1 MKSYR
6 KYPEKTKQEIVAR
19 FNNGETA
26 KSLAAE
32 LNVDVSSVYTWVRA
46 AKEDNI
52 PDAKPNPILDL
63 ENFVK
68 ALSDIIEM
76 NELLTSENARLVQR
90 VKELSDDNARGKTL
104 LEQWKITAGKINES
118 INWKE

>member
-52 PDAKPNPILDL
+52 PDTKPNPILDL

-68 ALSDIIEM
+68 ALSEIIEM

-90 VKELSDDNARGKTL
+90 VKELSDENARGKTL

-118 INWKE
+118 INGKE

>member
-6 KYPEKTKQEIVAR
+6 KHTEKTKQEIVAR

-32 LNVDVSSVYTWVRA
+32 IDVDVSSVYTWVRDRTGHHRQLPQ
-46 AKEDNI
+46 K
-52 PDAKPNPILDL
+52 PILDL

-68 ALSDIIEM
+68 ALSEIVEM
-76 NELLTSENARLVQR
+76 NELLTTENALLVQR
-90 VKELSDDNARGKTL
+90 VKELSDENARGKTL
-104 LEQWKITAGKINES
+104 LEKWKITAGKINES
-118 INWKE
+118 INGKE